1 MGLKMETRQCLSLI
15 LHILT
20 TYVEI
25 DNEII
30 LDKGKIANIMNEDVA
45 RGKENICFK
54 LVQLCVCPRQCKTAV
69 I

>member
-1 MGLKMETRQCLSLI
+1 MQTRQCLGLT

-25 DNEII
+25 DYEII
-30 LDKGKIANIMNEDVA
+30 LDKGKIANVMNEDVA
-45 RGKENICFK
+45 HGKENYMFK